1 MIDINSLALINFTIF
16 RDKINVD
23 EVNMVKNKGF
33 TIITSSTYLR
43 KVNAI
48 FVSLLVRF

>member
-23 EVNMVKNKGF
+23 EVNMVNKEF
-33 TIITSSTYLR
+33 TIITSST
-43 KVNAI
+43 V
-48 FVSLLVRF
+48 F